1 MGVLIDLALLIMC
14 VLSAVGGWYAHK
26 FYAYCKRQ

>member
-14 VLSAVGGWYAHK
+14 VLSAVAGWYAHK
-26 FYAYCKRQ
+26 LYAYCKRQ